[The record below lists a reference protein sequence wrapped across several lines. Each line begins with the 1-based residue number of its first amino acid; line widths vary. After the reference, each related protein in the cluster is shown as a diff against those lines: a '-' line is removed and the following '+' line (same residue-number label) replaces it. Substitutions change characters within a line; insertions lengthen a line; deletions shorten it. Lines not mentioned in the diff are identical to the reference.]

1 MSANA
6 SRGSKKNVISASIIT
21 ATVLSTLLTISE
33 NIDPSNTLKPYL
45 TKVNLSLLS
54 SFISI
59 VITYLLSLM
68 AFYIHTSLH
77 EMKYSRKARVIE
89 TLIES
94 CDNPTDRAEF
104 ESQLLE
110 TKKQLASS
118 VIHEKPLN

>member
-6 SRGSKKNVISASIIT
+6 SGGSKKNVISASIIT
-21 ATVLSTLLTISE
+21 AAVLSTLLTISE
-33 NIDPSNTLKPYL
+33 NIDPNSALKAYL

-59 VITYLLSLM
+59 LVTYIFSFT
-68 AFYIHTSLH
+68 AFYIHTALH

-94 CDNPTDRAEF
+94 CDSPSDKAEF